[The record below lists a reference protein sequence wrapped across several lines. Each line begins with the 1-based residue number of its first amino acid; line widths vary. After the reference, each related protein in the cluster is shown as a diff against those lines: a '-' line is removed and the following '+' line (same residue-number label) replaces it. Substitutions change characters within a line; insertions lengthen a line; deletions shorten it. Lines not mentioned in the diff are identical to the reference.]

1 VETSMDLGVLPI
13 TVLPPVGHDLL
24 ASGSVMQGVSASSVA
39 AFASPSADAGASGG
53 SSAPVDVV
61 NVHSGRDTGTFTA
74 IAGRTYQLGDLFKGG
89 APIAPS
95 DAGYRVS
102 LSSGDGQML
111 LDNVD
116 VSGRS
121 GFTAVEFAR
130 LTYAA
135 GADGT
140 RQSIIVEPQNGKPL
154 PDGSLGQVSD
164 GQAVQI
170 TASVSGTHS
179 SNVMHAVATR
189 PASPMHL
196 TPDPPMP
203 LSALATAIGGHSSV
217 GASPSGSAAELATNH
232 SPATG
237 NSVSA
242 GGSTEAG
249 RSLTSALASLEGSAT
264 GQSQSAEHL
273 QSEAIKAYAVTQGS

>member
-1 VETSMDLGVLPI
+1 
-13 TVLPPVGHDLL
+13 
-24 ASGSVMQGVSASSVA
+24 
-39 AFASPSADAGASGG
+39 
-53 SSAPVDVV
+53 VDVV

-74 IAGRTYQLGDLFKGG
+74 VAGGTYQLGDLFNGG

-102 LSSGDGQML
+102 LGSGDGQML

-116 VSGRS
+116 VSRRS

-135 GADGT
+135 GGDGT

-170 TASVSGTHS
+170 TASATGTHS
-179 SNVMHAVATR
+179 SNVIHAVATR
-189 PASPMHL
+189 PASPMQL

-203 LSALATAIGGHSSV
+203 LSALATAIGGHSTV

-232 SPATG
+232 SQATR
-237 NSVSA
+237 NRVSA

-249 RSLTSALASLEGSAT
+249 RPLTTALDSLEGDAT
-264 GQSQSAEHL
+264 GQSQSAESLHR
-273 QSEAIKAYAVTQGS
+273 QSEAIKAYAATQGS